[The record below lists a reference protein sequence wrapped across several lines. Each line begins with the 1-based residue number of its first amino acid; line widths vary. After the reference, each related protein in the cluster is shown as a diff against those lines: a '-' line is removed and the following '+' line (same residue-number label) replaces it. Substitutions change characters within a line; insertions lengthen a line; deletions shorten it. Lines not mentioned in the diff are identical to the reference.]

1 MDDLLTKIQ
10 NAFSQQHVN
19 NGKTQSN
26 IDSINQLLASTE
38 NFDHLIEKLKH
49 WQDDPSLSIQNYTFW
64 LFIGLGIGCVILAFF
79 SHPVLFLFAI
89 ASIAFAFYKRTS
101 TQPLNQ
107 LIDYIQ
113 QKNLEAKYQIRFFP
127 NETDN
132 RIISPYDFPLFG
144 LGDYENSIRNTI
156 YGTWQI
162 DAFIYPYMLFN
173 YHYVDEVETRD
184 SEGKTKTEYRHYD
197 LWGIIVENF
206 PTQGI
211 SISSKQNR
219 ACRLGTKWSSGD
231 IRFDNQYQL
240 SGTNEMRLAKFFS
253 PNHVLVLDQAMSRF
267 KGDFYVHPQHPALC
281 WLFKIDIT
289 KPHLPVG
296 QVQTVHDLAAQLES
310 MSMPDYEQL
319 KQSLLTILQE
329 VQPNTPVNKF

>member
-1 MDDLLTKIQ
+1 MNDLLTKIQ
-10 NAFSQQHVN
+10 NAFSQQHAN
-19 NGKTQSN
+19 NGKTQNN
-26 IDSINQLLASTE
+26 IDSINQLLASNE
-38 NFDHLIEKLKH
+38 NFNHLIEKLKD
-49 WQDDPSLSIQNYTFW
+49 WQDDPSLTIQNYTFW
-64 LFIGLGIGCVILAFF
+64 LFICVGIGFVILAFLT
-79 SHPVLFLFAI
+79 HPIFFVAAI

-101 TQPLNQ
+101 TQPLNK

-113 QKNLEAKYQIRFFP
+113 QKNLEAKYQIRFYP
-127 NETDN
+127 NESD
-132 RIISPYDFPLFG
+132 RKIISAYDFPLFG

-162 DAFIYPYMLFN
+162 NGLSYPYMLFN

-184 SEGKTKTEYRHYD
+184 SDGKTKTEYRHYD

-253 PNHVLVLDQAMSRF
+253 PNHVLMLEKAMSNF

-281 WLFKIDIT
+281 WLFKNDVT
-289 KPHLPVG
+289 QTHLPVT

-319 KQSLLTILQE
+319 KQSLITILQE
-329 VQPNTPVNKF
+329 TQADYGANQF